1 MVLHT
6 EADLASENV
15 VHKGVVMSTIRKGR
29 TLRPA
34 PTQNSSSKSVLT
46 SHEDCTQPR
55 PTPLLSRCAG
65 FVLCVFLLFWLR
77 RFRLPAV
84 LPCWFLRRE
93 YEGSPGLLVVLI

>member
-55 PTPLLSRCAG
+55 PTPLSRCAG
-65 FVLCVFLLFWLR
+65 FVLCVLL
-77 RFRLPAV
+77 A
-84 LPCWFLRRE
+84 
-93 YEGSPGLLVVLI
+93 LLVAALPDSGRLVVYVS

>member
-15 VHKGVVMSTIRKGR
+15 AHKGVVMSTIRKGR

-65 FVLCVFLLFWLR
+65 FVLCVLLALLVAA
-77 RFRLPAV
+77 LPASGRLAV
-84 LPCWFLRRE
+84 FV
-93 YEGSPGLLVVLI
+93 S

>member
-6 EADLASENV
+6 EAGLASDNV

-46 SHEDCTQPR
+46 LHEDCTQPQL
-55 PTPLLSRCAG
+55 TPLMSRCAG
-65 FVLCVFLLFWLR
+65 FVLCVLLALLVAA
-77 RFRLPAV
+77 LPACGRLAV
-84 LPCWFLRRE
+84 LV
-93 YEGSPGLLVVLI
+93 S